1 MWKNWTILAL
11 GLLSVACTP
20 ERAAE
25 KTAESQQPSAVVELG
40 PEAEVAANVIT
51 AEGLRG
57 PIAELSSDEYQGR
70 GPGSDEDAKTQQ
82 YLSEEMKRLGF
93 EPGGADGSW
102 IQPFEIVGIDSK
114 APDKWTFRRNGES
127 IDLDWWDDY
136 IASSGLQE
144 PVAEIEDAELVFVGY
159 GIQAPEYDWDD
170 FAETDVTGK
179 VLLIMN
185 NDPDWDDELFE
196 GNRRL
201 YYGRWDYKYE
211 KAAAMGA
218 VGAIIIHTTPSAG
231 YPFQVVQT
239 SWTGT
244 QFELPAGDEPRLQIA
259 AWTTEEAMAELLA
272 FAGHDLDELRQS
284 ATSRDFEPLALGM
297 VTSLRLDNDLRKT
310 ETANVLGVLPGSDP
324 TLADEY
330 IVYSA
335 HHDHLGVGEPND
347 EGDAIY
353 NGAKDNA
360 AGTSSVLAI
369 GRAFA
374 ELPERPRRS
383 ILLAFVAAEEQGLL
397 GSEYYALNPT
407 VPAGRLAANI
417 NYDGGNIWGRTK
429 DVTYIGYGKSTL
441 DEVVEKFAAEQGR
454 TVKPDQFAD
463 RGYFYR
469 SDQFNFAK
477 AGVPAIYFDEGT
489 DFIARPPEWGR
500 QVIDAWTEIHYHQ
513 PSDELTEEWNFDGM
527 VEDTVLGFRCGL
539 YLAQQDEM
547 PSWNQGDEFEPAR
560 LAALEE
566 LD

>member
-1 MWKNWTILAL
+1 MWKNWMIL
-11 GLLSVACTP
+11 GLGFLSAACAP
-20 ERAAE
+20 ERTGE
-25 KTAESQQPSAVVELG
+25 KAAESQEPSAAVELG
-40 PEAEVAANVIT
+40 PDAVAAAKVIT
-51 AEGLRG
+51 AEVLRG
-57 PIAELSSDEYQGR
+57 PIAELSSDEYHGR
-70 GPGSDEDAKTQQ
+70 GPGSDGDTKTQR
-82 YLSEEMKRLGF
+82 YLADEMGRLGF
-93 EPGGADGSW
+93 EPGGTDGSW
-102 IQPFEIVGIDSK
+102 VQPFEIVGIESK
-114 APDKWTFRRNGES
+114 APDKWTFHRNGES
-127 IDLDWWDDY
+127 RDLDWWDDY
-136 IASSGLQE
+136 IASSGVQE
-144 PVAEIEDAELVFVGY
+144 AVAEIEDAELVFVGY

-179 VLLIMN
+179 VLVIMN

-259 AWTTEEAMAELLA
+259 AWTTEEAIAELLA
-272 FAGHDLDELRQS
+272 FAGHDLDELRQA
-284 ATSRDFEPLALGM
+284 ATSRDFEPLALGI
-297 VTSLRLDNDLRKT
+297 VTSLRLENDLQKS

-324 TLADEY
+324 ELANEY
-330 IVYSA
+330 VVYSA

-347 EGDAIY
+347 EGDTIY
-353 NGAKDNA
+353 NGAKDNG

-429 DVTYIGYGKSTL
+429 DVTYIGYGKSSL

-489 DFIARPPEWGR
+489 DFVGRPPEWGR

-547 PSWNQGDEFEPAR
+547 PSWNPGDEFEPAR
-560 LAALEE
+560 LAALEA

>member
-1 MWKNWTILAL
+1 MRKNRMILAL

-25 KTAESQQPSAVVELG
+25 KTTESQGPSAVVDLG
-40 PEAEVAANVIT
+40 PEAEVAAKLIT
-51 AEGLRG
+51 AEVLRG
-57 PIAELSSDEYQGR
+57 PIAELSSDKYQGR
-70 GPGSDEDAKTQQ
+70 GPGSDGDIKTQQ

-93 EPGGADGSW
+93 EPGAGDGSW
-102 IQPFEIVGIDSK
+102 NQPFEIVGIDST
-114 APDKWTFRRNGES
+114 APDKWTFRRSGQA

-136 IASSGLQE
+136 IASSGVQE

-170 FAETDVTGK
+170 FAQTDVTGK
-179 VLLIMN
+179 VLVIMN

-244 QFELPAGDEPRLQIA
+244 QFELPAGDEPRLQIT
-259 AWTTEEAMAELLA
+259 AWTTEEAMAELLT
-272 FAGHDLDELRQS
+272 FAGHNLDELRQS
-284 ATSRDFEPLALGM
+284 ATSGNFEPLDLGI
-297 VTSLRLDNDLRKT
+297 VTSLRLENDLRKT

-324 TLADEY
+324 ALEDEY

-347 EGDAIY
+347 EGDTIY
-353 NGAKDNA
+353 NGARDNA

-429 DVTYIGYGKSTL
+429 DVTYIGYGKSSL

-489 DFIARPPEWGR
+489 DFIGRPLEWGR

-527 VEDTVLGFRCGL
+527 VEDTVLGFSCGL

-560 LAALEE
+560 LAALEALE
-566 LD
+566 